1 MNLPTVT
8 VTDGGQHY
16 DEDGTEG
23 EFEYPTM
30 VGDRI
35 ETTRCIL
42 NAGTYA
48 LVRVADGQTVTAE
61 KVWWCVV
68 TDRGIGSN
76 SRLRVCPWCKRNA
89 KESGCGWVTMMRGAA
104 DDG

>member
-1 MNLPTVT
+1 MNLPTVV
-8 VTDGGQHY
+8 VTDY
-16 DEDGTEG
+16 DDTHGPVVEAGPLMFTTIHDQIGTTL
-23 EFEYPTM
+23 PT
-30 VGDRI
+30 
-35 ETTRCIL
+35 
-42 NAGTYA
+42 GTYA

-89 KESGCGWVTMMRGAA
+89 KESGCGWVLMVRGA
-104 DDG
+104 DL